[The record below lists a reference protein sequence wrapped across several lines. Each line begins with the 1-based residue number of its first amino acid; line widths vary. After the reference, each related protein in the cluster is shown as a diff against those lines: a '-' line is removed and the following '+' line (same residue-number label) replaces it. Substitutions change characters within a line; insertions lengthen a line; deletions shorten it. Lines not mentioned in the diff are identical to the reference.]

1 MNRVRSMT
9 GYGKGEYNDGVR
21 KISFEIKTVNNRYN
35 DIVIKGPKSVRFM
48 HDDINKAIKSK
59 ISRGRIDVYIEM
71 EYIKDSAVEVSPNI
85 DLAKQY
91 KNAIDK
97 IADAC
102 DIEEKISID
111 TLVKF
116 QDVLALNENSISEEE
131 VRSCGMTAL
140 DAALGKLIEMREKE
154 GQELKKD
161 ILSGVASLEIYLEK
175 VKDNASTLVENMKN
189 ALITRI
195 EDMLGDKYELDE
207 NRLYNEIVF
216 YSDKM
221 DINEE
226 ITRLASHIKQ
236 IKETLEKGGSIGRK
250 LDFIIQEANR
260 EVNTTGSKIN
270 DVDIKKYVIEMK
282 NILEKIREQLQN
294 IE

>member
-21 KISFEIKTVNNRYN
+21 KFSFEIKTVNNRYN

-48 HDDINKAIKSK
+48 HDDINKAIKSR

-71 EYIKDSAVEVSPNI
+71 EYIKDSAVEVSPNL
-85 DLAKQY
+85 DLAIQY

-97 IADAC
+97 IAEAC
-102 DIEEKISID
+102 ELDQSISID
-111 TLVKF
+111 SLVKF
-116 QDVLALNENSISEEE
+116 QDVLVLNENSISEEE
-131 VRSCGMTAL
+131 VRTCGMLALNSAL
-140 DAALGKLIEMREKE
+140 DKLVEMREKE
-154 GQELKKD
+154 GQELKND
-161 ILSGVASLEIYLEK
+161 ILTGVDSLEKYLEK
-175 VKDNASTLVENMKN
+175 VKENASSLVESMKN
-189 ALITRI
+189 SLVTRI

-236 IKETLEKGGSIGRK
+236 IKDTLEKGGPIGRK